1 MKSRAH
7 ERRGRRGNCYVTCEA
22 LYHLLGGKD
31 AGLTPHTVCHE
42 GDVHWYL
49 VRRRDYWLGE
59 KVGTFEHRDILDP
72 TAAQFREP
80 PPYERGTAR
89 GFLTKK
95 PSKRARALMEQM
107 LWQGIPA
114 GRRRVTPR

>member
-1 MKSRAH
+1 M
-7 ERRGRRGNCYVTCEA
+7 
-22 LYHLLGGKD
+22 
-31 AGLTPHTVCHE
+31 
-42 GDVHWYL
+42 HWYL
-49 VRRRDYWLGE
+49 VLDSGSD
-59 KVGTFEHRDILDP
+59 GIAPHIIDP
-72 TAAQFREP
+72 TASQFREP
-80 PPYERGTAR
+80 PPYHRGSGR